1 MAALSRQ
8 GLDRALA
15 QAVMRLAGGRL
26 FLAVFILS
34 SVTLLLTMWISN
46 TASVAMMIPLAIG
59 LLDNDRLDPRPS
71 PQERDFSLL
80 AFAYSAS
87 IGGIGTLVGSPP
99 NAIAAAQAGI
109 TLSKWLTL
117 GLALVAALWPLMLEV
132 LLVPRPSPPIWGAGG
147 DDL

>member
-46 TASVAMMIPLAIG
+46 TASVTMMIPLAIG
-59 LLDNDRLDPRPS
+59 LLDNGRLDPRPG

>member
-1 MAALSRQ
+1 M
-8 GLDRALA
+8 
-15 QAVMRLAGGRL
+15 MRLAGGRL

-46 TASVAMMIPLAIG
+46 TASVTMMIPLAIG
-59 LLDNDRLDPRPS
+59 LLDNGRLDPRPG

>member
-1 MAALSRQ
+1 M
-8 GLDRALA
+8 
-15 QAVMRLAGGRL
+15 MRLAGGRL

-34 SVTLLLTMWISN
+34 SVTLLLSMWISN

-59 LLDNDRLDPRPS
+59 LLDNDRLDPRPG

-147 DDL
+147 DNL

>member
-1 MAALSRQ
+1 
-8 GLDRALA
+8 
-15 QAVMRLAGGRL
+15 VMRLAGGRL

-59 LLDNDRLDPRPS
+59 LLDNDRLDPRPG

-147 DDL
+147 NDL

>member
-1 MAALSRQ
+1 M
-8 GLDRALA
+8 
-15 QAVMRLAGGRL
+15 MRLAGGRL

-46 TASVAMMIPLAIG
+46 TASVTMMIPLAIG
-59 LLDNDRLDPRPS
+59 LLDNGRLDPRPG

-147 DDL
+147 DNL

>member
-1 MAALSRQ
+1 M
-8 GLDRALA
+8 
-15 QAVMRLAGGRL
+15 MRLAGGRL

-34 SVTLLLTMWISN
+34 SVTLLLSMWISN

-59 LLDNDRLDPRPS
+59 LLDNDRLDPRPG

-109 TLSKWLTL
+109 TLSQWLTL
-117 GLALVAALWPLMLEV
+117 GLPLVAALWPLMLEV

-147 DDL
+147 DNL